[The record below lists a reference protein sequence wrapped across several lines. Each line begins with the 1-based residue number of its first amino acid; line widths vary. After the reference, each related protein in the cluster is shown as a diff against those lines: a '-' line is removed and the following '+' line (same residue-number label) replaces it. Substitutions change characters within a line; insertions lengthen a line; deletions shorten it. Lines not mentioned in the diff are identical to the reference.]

1 MKYYFRKIIYL
12 LLMIG
17 FSGVR
22 AGAYD
27 DFFIAINRD
36 DDRTVAQLLARGFDP
51 NSRDPKGQTGLILA
65 MRDESPRVAES
76 SALRKSP
83 ELDVNIQNAS
93 GETALMMAALRGQ
106 LAWVQRLL
114 ERGAQVHKEGW
125 SPIHYAATGP
135 ESKTVALL
143 LDRGAP
149 VEAQSP
155 DKDTP
160 LMLAARYGA
169 EGSVD
174 LLLARGASA
183 LAKNGRNLD
192 AVDLARAGGRDFLI
206 ERLQKSVK
214 R

>member
-1 MKYYFRKIIYL
+1 MKHHFRIIAYL
-12 LLMIG
+12 VMVIG
-17 FSGVR
+17 VSCAR
-22 AGAYD
+22 AGSYD

-36 DDRTVAQLLARGFDP
+36 DDRGVTQLLERGFDP

-65 MRDESPRVAES
+65 LRDQSPRVAE
-76 SALRKSP
+76 ALWKSP
-83 ELDVNIQNAS
+83 TLDVNVQNAS

-106 LAWVQRLL
+106 VAWMRRLL
-114 ERGAQVHKEGW
+114 DRGAAVHKDGW

-135 ESKTVALL
+135 DVKAVALL
-143 LDRGAP
+143 LERGAP
-149 VEAQSP
+149 VEASSP

-160 LMLAARYGA
+160 LMMAARYGA
-169 EGSVD
+169 EASVD

-183 LAKNGRNLD
+183 SVTNGRNLD
-192 AVDLARAGGRDFLI
+192 AVDLARAGGRDFLV